1 MSRTWVTPGGVHP
14 PENKHQSV
22 TQPIGQLPIPE
33 KLIIP
38 LSQHIG
44 APATPCVEI
53 GQQVLKGQVIAEATG
68 MVSIP
73 MHAPLFRHHQRHRAQ
88 AHCPR
93 LRHARALY
101 RNHHRWCRYLD

>member
-44 APATPCVEI
+44 APAIPCVEM
-53 GQQVLKGQVIAEATG
+53 GQQVLKGQVIARVLATTN
-68 MVSIP
+68 I
-73 MHAPLFRHHQRHRAQ
+73 
-88 AHCPR
+88 
-93 LRHARALY
+93 
-101 RNHHRWCRYLD
+101 YLQES